1 MRRAHGLFVLV
12 LLATLP
18 VLAACAAPAD
28 PVVTGDADPSRAAI
42 LEPVTGAELPPT
54 IVTPTEEPVAREEPD
69 VTSAPIIGVPLEAVR
84 DGDIVT
90 VPLAA
95 IEGAA
100 NGEFSVTLEDRLLD
114 FMAYL
119 VDGELFVRAAACPP
133 CDSRVYALD
142 GDELICEAC
151 ATRFDA
157 WTGEGIDGACIDYP
171 KAEVAYEVGGGLVS
185 MTTADLVTAWD
196 ETLAPGTIPLE
207 PNVIVAGDL
216 EEDEEEDSRP
226 SCCR

>member
-1 MRRAHGLFVLV
+1 MRPIHGLFVLV

-28 PVVTGDADPSRAAI
+28 PVVARDADSSPAAV
-42 LEPVTGAELPPT
+42 LEPVAGAELPPAV
-54 IVTPTEEPVAREEPD
+54 VTPTEEPSAREEPA
-69 VTSAPIIGVPLEAVR
+69 VTAPVIGVPLAAVR
-84 DGDIVT
+84 DGDVVT

-114 FMAYL
+114 FVAYL

-133 CDSRVYALD
+133 CDSLVYALD
-142 GDELICEAC
+142 GDALICEAC

-157 WTGEGIDGACIDYP
+157 RTGKGIEGACIDYP
-171 KAEVAYEVGGGLVS
+171 KAEVAYEVSGGLVAMS
-185 MTTADLVTAWD
+185 TADLVAAWD
-196 ETLAPGTIPLE
+196 ETLAPGSAPLE
-207 PNVIVAGDL
+207 PIIIVAGDP
-216 EEDEEEDSRP
+216 EEEEEDSRP

>member
-1 MRRAHGLFVLV
+1 MRPVHGLLALV

-18 VLAACAAPAD
+18 VLTACAAPAD
-28 PVVTGDADPSRAAI
+28 PVVTRDADSSPAVV
-42 LEPVTGAELPPT
+42 LEPVAGAELPPAV
-54 IVTPTEEPVAREEPD
+54 VTPTEEPVAPAEPA
-69 VTSAPIIGVPLEAVR
+69 VTLAPVIGVPLEAVR
-84 DGDIVT
+84 DGDVVT

-133 CDSRVYALD
+133 CDSLAYALD

-157 WTGEGIDGACIDYP
+157 WTGEGIEGACVDYP
-171 KAEVAYEVGGGLVS
+171 KAEVGYEVSGGLVS

-196 ETLAPGTIPLE
+196 ETLAPGSVPLE
-207 PNVIVAGDL
+207 PNIIVAGDP
-216 EEDEEEDSRP
+216 EEEEEDSRP